1 MSERLPKM
9 LSSEEEKEVIESMG
23 DNASTV
29 ILYMIV
35 IPLVVGIALKGLMA
49 KLWAMLNTF

>member
-1 MSERLPKM
+1 M
-9 LSSEEEKEVIESMG
+9 LSSKEEKEVIESMG
-23 DNASTV
+23 ESASTV

-35 IPLVVGIALKGLMA
+35 IPLVAGIALKGLMA